1 MSRTEEVRLEAK
13 HLQPQIFGEKD
24 KREKGECWRES
35 FKINALN
42 WYGKQEK
49 TQKQKVSE

>member
-1 MSRTEEVRLEAK
+1 MSRTEEVRFEAK
-13 HLQPQIFGEKD
+13 HLQPQIFGED
-24 KREKGECWRES
+24 KREKGEYWRES

-42 WYGKQEK
+42 WYGTQEK